1 MATPKGYFGSN
12 MGIDKPDTL
21 PEYPKPIT
29 FTETYDKGIGS
40 GGLAFAK
47 FVLAVIIVIIWIFKD
62 GI

>member
-1 MATPKGYFGSN
+1 
-12 MGIDKPDTL
+12 MGMNKPDSL

-29 FTETYDKGIGS
+29 FTETYDKGVGS

-47 FVLAVIIVIIWIFKD
+47 FVLAVIIVIIWVFKD